1 MKKILLF
8 VLALTI
14 LSCSKISQSSLQ
26 GSWIVNSISAQEITA
41 NTDTGWKTQQA
52 ASSIF
57 FTGESL
63 TIGKSTITPC
73 PSSSE
78 MLKEYDD
85 YPGYFNYSLSGT
97 KLTIPEAHFSY
108 VRKNGDKV
116 VMAGEYTQNA
126 MNFTVALNGN
136 DMELN
141 GTSEETDNL
150 GNVKRRVNVKINL
163 TKVQ

>member
-8 VLALTI
+8 VLALSI
-14 LSCSKISQSSLQ
+14 ISCSKISQSSLQ
-26 GSWIVNSISAQEITA
+26 GTWNVDGISSQEITA

-52 ASSIF
+52 AGSIF

-63 TIGKSTITPC
+63 TISKSTITPC

-85 YPGYFNYSLSGT
+85 FPGYFNYSLSGT
-97 KLTIPEAHFSY
+97 KLTVPEAHFSY
-108 VRKNGDKV
+108 VRKNGDKI
-116 VMAGEYTQNA
+116 VMAGEYTQDA
-126 MNFTVALNGN
+126 MNFTVALNGT
-136 DMELN
+136 DMELT

-150 GNVKRRVNVKINL
+150 GNVKRRVNVKIDL
-163 TKVQ
+163 TKAQ